1 MFERFT
7 EPARR
12 VVFLARDA
20 AMNAGNPEIG
30 LDHLV
35 FTLTQVDPALWR
47 TTSSQ
52 AGVNVA
58 LQLKFLLA
66 RDAANHGPLPPSANI
81 PVSKEAKEALRLA
94 EVEAAEMHSEVIGTD
109 HILLGVLKAGGA
121 FKQYGVS
128 YELALARILEEM
140 ARPRENEFQVHETFQ
155 RFTEKAR
162 RVVFFARYEA
172 SAAHDH
178 SIEPEHLL
186 LGLLREDKELWR
198 LLAGP
203 DFDSTL
209 AIELRSA
216 VPVKDAPE
224 IPTSVDMPLSEGA
237 KNTLRCAEAEAKK
250 SIDAGHILLG
260 LLKTG
265 GDHPLFE
272 ILKQRGITYETV
284 RARLPDET
292 AGSAGA

>member
-1 MFERFT
+1 MFER
-7 EPARR
+7 
-12 VVFLARDA
+12 
-20 AMNAGNPEIG
+20 
-30 LDHLV
+30 
-35 FTLTQVDPALWR
+35 
-47 TTSSQ
+47 
-52 AGVNVA
+52 
-58 LQLKFLLA
+58 
-66 RDAANHGPLPPSANI
+66 
-81 PVSKEAKEALRLA
+81 
-94 EVEAAEMHSEVIGTD
+94 
-109 HILLGVLKAGGA
+109 
-121 FKQYGVS
+121 Y
-128 YELALARILEEM
+128 
-140 ARPRENEFQVHETFQ
+140 
-155 RFTEKAR
+155 TEKAR
-162 RVVFFARYEA
+162 RVIFFARYEA
-172 SAAHDH
+172 SQFGSPYIETEHLLLGLLREDKALTNRFLRSHASVESIRKQIEAHTTIREKVSTSVDLPLSNECKRVLAYAAEEAERLGHKH
-178 SIEPEHLL
+178 IGTEHLL